1 MRSNLCVGLDLVS
14 RSNFSLA
21 TELQSF
27 YLEQNR
33 VFKAGLNS
41 AVKRRKTPCMLQH
54 GIMEQDQVG
63 SRAYFVLVFSREQIE
78 SNKFTQPVM
87 IDRDCRGHWYLIV
100 RGEILGLIK
109 DQLQRRHLPRMFSF
123 NQERKLGDRR

>member
-1 MRSNLCVGLDLVS
+1 
-14 RSNFSLA
+14 
-21 TELQSF
+21 
-27 YLEQNR
+27 
-33 VFKAGLNS
+33 
-41 AVKRRKTPCMLQH
+41 MLQH

>member
-1 MRSNLCVGLDLVS
+1 LEKGSSFLFFFFKRKEKGG
-14 RSNFSLA
+14 NFTFFFFS

-33 VFKAGLNS
+33 VFKAGSNS

-78 SNKFTQPVM
+78 
-87 IDRDCRGHWYLIV
+87 LI
-100 RGEILGLIK
+100 I
-109 DQLQRRHLPRMFSF
+109 HPT
-123 NQERKLGDRR
+123 GDD